1 MLLGVLAA
9 AGIAVAASTGGTAV
23 SPSSYEAGAKA
34 VLPTA
39 ASAQQVAALSV
50 LGRAQTAADAVP
62 AADVPR
68 GPSFTGMIG
77 ANTSLAR
84 RAQGLTDGE
93 AWIVPAD
100 GTICLITEP
109 GGTACQGNPSVFEGR
124 LYTVGYGDEEPN
136 VESVAGIVPNG
147 VSTVTLGLDGG
158 DSQQLAVHENVYMQ
172 PKVTGRINT
181 ISFDGPSGPVTITG
195 VSNGVGGESA
205 AAKAARTS
213 HPFSGGPLVTLRG
226 DGTHPLRHR

>member
-23 SPSSYEAGAKA
+23 SPSSYEAGARA

-39 ASAQQVAALSV
+39 AAPQQVAALGV
-50 LGRAQTAADAVP
+50 LGRAQTPADAVP
-62 AADVPR
+62 PADVPK
-68 GPSFTGMIG
+68 GPSFTDMIG

-84 RAQGLTDGE
+84 RAKGLTDGE
-93 AWIVPAD
+93 AWIVPGD
-100 GTICLITEP
+100 GTVCLITEP
-109 GGTACQGNPSVFEGR
+109 GGTACQGNPSVIEGR
-124 LYTVGYGDEEPN
+124 LYTVGYSAEEPN
-136 VESVAGIVPNG
+136 VESVAGIVPGG
-147 VSTVTLGLDGG
+147 VSMVTLELAGG
-158 DSQQLAVHENVYMQ
+158 GSQQLAVHENVYMQ
-172 PKVTGRINT
+172 PKVVGRINS

-205 AAKAARTS
+205 TGKAARTS

-226 DGTHPLRHR
+226 DSTHRRRHR